1 MGYLIEVVSCVDEK
15 RKCIEVEKYT
25 YIPTMESSGSSIL
38 ILVPE
43 ITM

>member
-1 MGYLIEVVSCVDEK
+1 MDGKEELT
-15 RKCIEVEKYT
+15 EVEKYT
-25 YIPTMESSGSSIL
+25 YIPLSLELGLQLS